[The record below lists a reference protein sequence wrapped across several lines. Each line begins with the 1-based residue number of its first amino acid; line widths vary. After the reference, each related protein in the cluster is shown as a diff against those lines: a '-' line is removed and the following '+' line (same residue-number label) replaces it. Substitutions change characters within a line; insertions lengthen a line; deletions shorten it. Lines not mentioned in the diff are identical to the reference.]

1 MTKEEMTEL
10 FEKAKAKGQP
20 IVIGQY
26 NEGNGF
32 YVENVYAQSSSGSE
46 SKSENVSDFEP
57 FVASAPFGDEI
68 SYPDSPLAA
77 DLFNKALKMDKVKQ
91 ALGALVSAKRDK
103 GEFKIVHWFIVWKV
117 FRRYRF
123 IPNDKTQIKFI
134 QWAKNVFGWD
144 WKTMDFKATVP
155 ETLKRTPLDEWT
167 GSNLSSQ
174 RPQADEYLAWRDKLI
189 DTFLDEEMSG
199 KRNCKERFYMTWF
212 DTDL

>member
-1 MTKEEMTEL
+1 MKKEEMEDL
-10 FEKAKAKGQP
+10 VKLVNQFGGSLS
-20 IVIGQY
+20 IGQY
-26 NEGNGF
+26 NEGNGV
-32 YVENVYAQSSSGSE
+32 YVENVYTGSASD
-46 SKSENVSDFEP
+46 SKSEEESCFEP
-57 FVASAPFGDEI
+57 FAPSASSDGDV
-68 SYPDSPLAA
+68 SYPESPL
-77 DLFNKALKMDKVKQ
+77 DSELFNKALKMEEMKR
-91 ALGALVSAKRDK
+91 ALGRIISVKRDK
-103 GEFKIVHWFIVWKV
+103 GELKIVHWFIVWRV

-123 IPNDKTQIKFI
+123 IPNDKTQTKFI
-134 QWAKNVFGWD
+134 QWAKNVFGWH
-144 WKTMDFKATVP
+144 WITMDFKATVP